1 MAEAHKINDGLY
13 VVPLGDGKVQLR
25 TLIQKDEDKE
35 EWRCENL
42 SRQDTYKLM
51 TLSKTA
57 STRITRAHMVM

>member
-1 MAEAHKINDGLY
+1 MAEAHKINDSLY

-25 TLIQKDEDKE
+25 ILIQKDEDKE

-51 TLSKTA
+51 SFL
-57 STRITRAHMVM
+57 RNEVLYLC

>member
-1 MAEAHKINDGLY
+1 MAEAQKINDGLY

-51 TLSKTA
+51 TFL
-57 STRITRAHMVM
+57 RNEVLYLC